1 MGQVFVMLWENLPA
15 VILGAVGFS
24 LCAMP
29 AFVLFSVGFLGL
41 SLVIG
46 VLTIAPAWAAL
57 LAYEI
62 PIYTDRVTHW
72 PIFWLSML
80 HFWRRG
86 ALLGAIG
93 AIPIF
98 SAYFKLPLLNQEQ
111 ISNVLWLSY
120 AADFLIMAVFVALSL
135 YAFPLMVSDDLMLST
150 ALRNAWILVGRQ
162 PINTIGLLAMGIL
175 FVFAVAYLSLGLLFV
190 LPAIFGL
197 FVVGNCLAVLQKA

>member
-1 MGQVFVMLWENLPA
+1 MLWENLPG
-15 VILGAVGFS
+15 VMMGAVGFS
-24 LCAMP
+24 LCAVP

-41 SLVIG
+41 ALVVG

-62 PIYTDRVTHW
+62 PIYTNRVTHW
-72 PIFWLSML
+72 SIFWLSIL

-98 SAYFKLPLLNQEQ
+98 SAYFKLPLLNQEE
-111 ISNVLWLSY
+111 IPNLLWLSF
-120 AADFLIMAVFVALSL
+120 AADFLITAVLVALSL
-135 YAFPLMVSDDLMLST
+135 YAFPLMVSEDMRLGT
-150 ALRNAWILVGRQ
+150 ALRNAWILVSRR

-175 FVFAVAYLSLGLLFV
+175 FGFAVVYLSLGLLFV

-197 FVVGNCLAVLQKA
+197 FVVGNCMAVLQKT